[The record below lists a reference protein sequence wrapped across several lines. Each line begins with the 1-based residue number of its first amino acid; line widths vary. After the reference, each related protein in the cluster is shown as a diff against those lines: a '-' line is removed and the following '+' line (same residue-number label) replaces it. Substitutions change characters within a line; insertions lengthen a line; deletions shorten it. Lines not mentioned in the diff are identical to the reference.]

1 MADYID
7 RETVLKILEDH
18 PAGTWRGYDVYSDD
32 VRAIMRKVDE
42 QPAAD
47 VAPVRRGH
55 WIPIYA
61 SELTGWNPEF
71 TGCDPIA
78 GYRCSR
84 CGADAILSCNDDF
97 VLSNYCPNCGAKMEA
112 NHGLHHQIPL

>member
-55 WIPIYA
+55 WVRVGTGTTC
-61 SELTGWNPEF
+61 SECMQGLLRINGKQSEWV
-71 TGCDPIA
+71 D
-78 GYRCSR
+78 
-84 CGADAILSCNDDF
+84 LSGMP
-97 VLSNYCPNCGAKMEA
+97 YCPNCGAKMEA
-112 NHGLHHQIPL
+112 NHG

>member
-18 PAGTWRGYDVYSDD
+18 PAGTWRGCDVYSDD

-55 WIPIYA
+55 WVRVGTGTTC
-61 SELTGWNPEF
+61 SECMQGLLRINGKQSEWV
-71 TGCDPIA
+71 D
-78 GYRCSR
+78 
-84 CGADAILSCNDDF
+84 LSGMP
-97 VLSNYCPNCGAKMEA
+97 YCPNCGAKMEA
-112 NHGLHHQIPL
+112 NHG

>member
-7 RETVLKILEDH
+7 RETVLKILEEH

-55 WIPIYA
+55 WVRVGDGTTC
-61 SELTGWNPEF
+61 SECL
-71 TGCDPIA
+71 A
-78 GYRCSR
+78 GMKRTDGIQTEWVDLSMMLFCPK
-84 CGADAILSCNDDF
+84 CGS
-97 VLSNYCPNCGAKMEA
+97 KMDKEKSHA
-112 NHGLHHQIPL
+112 N

>member
-32 VRAIMRKVDE
+32 VRAIMRQVDE

-47 VAPVRRGH
+47 VTPVRRGH
-55 WIPIYA
+55 WVRVGNGTTC
-61 SELTGWNPEF
+61 SECMQGLLRINGKQSEWV
-71 TGCDPIA
+71 D
-78 GYRCSR
+78 
-84 CGADAILSCNDDF
+84 LSGM
-97 VLSNYCPNCGAKMEA
+97 LYCPNCGAKMEVDA
-112 NHGLHHQIPL
+112 

>member
-32 VRAIMRKVDE
+32 VRAIMRQVDE

-47 VAPVRRGH
+47 VTPVRRGH
-55 WIPIYA
+55 WVRVGNGTTC
-61 SELTGWNPEF
+61 SECMQGLLRINGKQSEWV
-71 TGCDPIA
+71 D
-78 GYRCSR
+78 
-84 CGADAILSCNDDF
+84 LSGMP
-97 VLSNYCPNCGAKMEA
+97 YCPNCGAKMEVD
-112 NHGLHHQIPL
+112 HDD

>member
-1 MADYID
+1 MAEYVEREALKRMLSTEKFCATCPGLDEPGGGCAECVADYI
-7 RETVLKILEDH
+7 ESL
-18 PAGTWRGYDVYSDD
+18 
-32 VRAIMRKVDE
+32 
-42 QPAAD
+42 PAAD

-71 TGCDPIA
+71 AGCDPIA

-97 VLSNYCPNCGAKMEA
+97 VLSNYCPNCGAKMKA
-112 NHGLHHQIPL
+112 NHG

>member
-32 VRAIMRKVDE
+32 VRAIMRQVDE

-47 VAPVRRGH
+47 VTPVRRGH
-55 WIPIYA
+55 WVRGENGTTC
-61 SELTGWNPEF
+61 SECMQGLLRINGKQSEWV
-71 TGCDPIA
+71 D
-78 GYRCSR
+78 
-84 CGADAILSCNDDF
+84 LSGMP
-97 VLSNYCPNCGAKMEA
+97 YCPNCGAKMEV
-112 NHGLHHQIPL
+112 

>member
-7 RETVLKILEDH
+7 RETVLKILEEH

-47 VAPVRRGH
+47 VAPVQRGH
-55 WIPIYA
+55 WVKVGNGTTC
-61 SELTGWNPEF
+61 SECLQGLLRVDGKQSEWV
-71 TGCDPIA
+71 D
-78 GYRCSR
+78 
-84 CGADAILSCNDDF
+84 LSG
-97 VLSNYCPNCGAKMEA
+97 VSYCPNCGAKMEVE
-112 NHGLHHQIPL
+112 HDD

>member
-32 VRAIMRKVDE
+32 VRAIMRQVDE

-47 VAPVRRGH
+47 VTPVRRGH
-55 WIPIYA
+55 WIRVGNGTTC
-61 SELTGWNPEF
+61 SECMQGLLRINGKQSEWV
-71 TGCDPIA
+71 D
-78 GYRCSR
+78 
-84 CGADAILSCNDDF
+84 LSGMP
-97 VLSNYCPNCGAKMEA
+97 YCPNCGAKMEVP
-112 NHGLHHQIPL
+112 NDD

>member
-7 RETVLKILEDH
+7 RETVLKILEEH

-55 WIPIYA
+55 WVRVGNGTTC
-61 SELTGWNPEF
+61 SECMQGLLRINGKQSEWV
-71 TGCDPIA
+71 D
-78 GYRCSR
+78 
-84 CGADAILSCNDDF
+84 LSEMP
-97 VLSNYCPNCGAKMEA
+97 YCPNCGAKME
-112 NHGLHHQIPL
+112 GK

>member
-7 RETVLKILEDH
+7 REAVLKILEDH

-47 VAPVRRGH
+47 VALVRRGH
-55 WIPIYA
+55 WIPIHA

-71 TGCDPIA
+71 AGCDPIA
-78 GYRCSR
+78 EYRCSR

-97 VLSNYCPNCGAKMEA
+97 VLSNYCPNCGAKMKA
-112 NHGLHHQIPL
+112 NHG

>member
-32 VRAIMRKVDE
+32 VRAIMRQVDE

-47 VAPVRRGH
+47 VTPVRRGH
-55 WIPIYA
+55 WVRVGNGTTC
-61 SELTGWNPEF
+61 SECMQGLLRINGKQSEWV
-71 TGCDPIA
+71 D
-78 GYRCSR
+78 
-84 CGADAILSCNDDF
+84 LSGMP
-97 VLSNYCPNCGAKMEA
+97 YCPNCGAKMEVDA
-112 NHGLHHQIPL
+112 